1 MTVWDVKRLLE
12 EEDEE
17 LSDDK
22 FLPSDNNEGDYSSDC
37 ASSDSSAAS
46 NARNVPL
53 TSSKNFFL
61 S

>member
-1 MTVWDVKRLLE
+1 MTVWDVKCLLE

-17 LSDDK
+17 LNDNK
-22 FLPSDNNEGDYSSDC
+22 FLSSDNSESDYSSDC

-46 NARNVPL
+46 DARNVPL